1 MESPIRKL
9 LRGWGCVYH
18 NLRKIKLGGFSDL
31 DIANDIFRC
40 FNGNDPSTHKIR
52 KKVIENIFT
61 DWLGAEYT
69 QGVSFGQFVE
79 LEILYTYDE
88 VSKTLPSQGNKDA
101 STDGRR
107 LNSFLVSVLQRK

>member
-1 MESPIRKL
+1 MEFLIRKL
-9 LRGWGCVYH
+9 LLGLVCMHYRLH
-18 NLRKIKLGGFSDL
+18 NFFSDL

-69 QGVSFGQFVE
+69 QGVSFGQFIE

-88 VSKTLPSQGNKDA
+88 VSKTLSGKY
-101 STDGRR
+101 GRT
-107 LNSFLVSVLQRK
+107 

>member
-1 MESPIRKL
+1 MGLRVSSPTQ
-9 LRGWGCVYH
+9 
-18 NLRKIKLGGFSDL
+18 NSKLGCFSDL

-88 VSKTLPSQGNKDA
+88 VSKTLPSQGNTDTDSA
-101 STDGRR
+101 DGRR

>member
-88 VSKTLPSQGNKDA
+88 VSKTLSYQGNM
-101 STDGRR
+101 DGR
-107 LNSFLVSVLQRK
+107 LKNSFLVSVLQRK

>member
-1 MESPIRKL
+1 MEFLIRKL
-9 LRGWGCVYH
+9 LRGRGCVYH
-18 NLRKIKLGGFSDL
+18 HLRKILNLAVFSDL

-52 KKVIENIFT
+52 KKVIENIFI

-69 QGVSFGQFVE
+69 QGVSFGQFIE

-88 VSKTLPSQGNKDA
+88 VSKTFWSQGN
-101 STDGRR
+101 TDGRR
-107 LNSFLVSVLQRK
+107 INSFLVSVLQRE

>member
-1 MESPIRKL
+1 MGILPPTQNS
-9 LRGWGCVYH
+9 
-18 NLRKIKLGGFSDL
+18 KLGCFSDL

-40 FNGNDPSTHKIR
+40 FNGNDPSTYKIR

-88 VSKTLPSQGNKDA
+88 VSNLNIAVSWKY
-101 STDGRR
+101 GRT
-107 LNSFLVSVLQRK
+107 FLVSVLQRK

>member
-1 MESPIRKL
+1 MEFLIRKL
-9 LRGWGCVYH
+9 LHGRGWRVYH
-18 NLRKIKLGGFSDL
+18 HLRKILNCFSDL

-88 VSKTLPSQGNKDA
+88 VSKTLLYQGNM
-101 STDGRR
+101 DGR
-107 LNSFLVSVLQRK
+107 F

>member
-1 MESPIRKL
+1 MEFLIRKL
-9 LRGWGCVYH
+9 LRGWGRVYH
-18 NLRKIKLGGFSDL
+18 HLRKILNLAVFSDL

-69 QGVSFGQFVE
+69 QGVSFGQFIE

-88 VSKTLPSQGNKDA
+88 VSKTCSSQGN
-101 STDGRR
+101 TEGRR
-107 LNSFLVSVLQRK
+107 INLFLVSVLQRE

>member
-1 MESPIRKL
+1 MSGFACINTYTKL
-9 LRGWGCVYH
+9 E
-18 NLRKIKLGGFSDL
+18 IFSDL

-88 VSKTLPSQGNKDA
+88 VSKTLSSQGN
-101 STDGRR
+101 TDGRR
-107 LNSFLVSVLQRK
+107 INSFLVSVLQRE

>member
-1 MESPIRKL
+1 MVLRVSPPRQNSKTCL
-9 LRGWGCVYH
+9 
-18 NLRKIKLGGFSDL
+18 FSDL

-69 QGVSFGQFVE
+69 QGVSFGQFVA

-88 VSKTLPSQGNKDA
+88 VSKTLPSHGNM
-101 STDGRR
+101 DGR
-107 LNSFLVSVLQRK
+107 LKNSFLVSVLQRK

>member
-1 MESPIRKL
+1 MGGAVFLCICNH
-9 LRGWGCVYH
+9 LRTIP
-18 NLRKIKLGGFSDL
+18 NLAIFRDL

-61 DWLGAEYT
+61 DWLGAEFT

-88 VSKTLPSQGNKDA
+88 VS
-101 STDGRR
+101 
-107 LNSFLVSVLQRK
+107 

>member
-1 MESPIRKL
+1 MGGAACITTYAKL
-9 LRGWGCVYH
+9 KTWL
-18 NLRKIKLGGFSDL
+18 FSDL

-88 VSKTLPSQGNKDA
+88 VSKTLSSQGN
-101 STDGRR
+101 TDVRR
-107 LNSFLVSVLQRK
+107 INSSLVSVLQRK

>member
-18 NLRKIKLGGFSDL
+18 HLRKIKLGCFSDL

-88 VSKTLPSQGNKDA
+88 VSKTLPSHGNM
-101 STDGRR
+101 DGRLKIR
-107 LNSFLVSVLQRK
+107 F